1 MIEPFRNIFKIP
13 ELRRKILITLG
24 LLIVFRLGTYVPVP
38 GVDFRALEDVF
49 KQMREAGGAVGGL
62 FGMINLFVG
71 GAMSRGTVFAL
82 GVMPYISA
90 SIIFQL
96 LTTSIPSLER
106 LAREGESGRKKI
118 RQYERYLTVGLCLIQ
133 GFFFAITMEGMGRTP
148 GGPGQPVVAHPGMAF
163 RLTAVIAM
171 TAGTIFLMWVGEQ
184 ISEYGIGN
192 GISIIIMAG
201 IIDRL
206 PFAVTEV
213 AGRFTW
219 NIASSETGKIG
230 PLGVG
235 ALLALF
241 VGIVMGII
249 YITQGQRRIP
259 IQYAKH
265 VRGMRI
271 YGGQRHYLPLR
282 VNQAGV
288 IPIIFASSLLIFIAL
303 MVGGIAKYVLSL
315 QPLNDLF
322 RPGAFLYILF
332 YVGLIVF
339 FCFFWTTVTFP
350 PDRMAD
356 NLKESGSF
364 IPGIRP
370 GRRTVNYLEKLIV
383 RITLAGAVFLAAIA
397 VIPPLMGQFTG
408 FGVLTGFFGGTGILI
423 VVGVALD
430 LVERIESHLVM
441 RHYEGL
447 TRGGRIR
454 GRR

>member
-1 MIEPFRNIFKIP
+1 M
-13 ELRRKILITLG
+13 
-24 LLIVFRLGTYVPVP
+24 
-38 GVDFRALEDVF
+38 
-49 KQMREAGGAVGGL
+49 AV
-62 FGMINLFVG
+62 
-71 GAMSRGTVFAL
+71 
-82 GVMPYISA
+82 
-90 SIIFQL
+90 
-96 LTTSIPSLER
+96 
-106 LAREGESGRKKI
+106 
-118 RQYERYLTVGLCLIQ
+118 
-133 GFFFAITMEGMGRTP
+133 
-148 GGPGQPVVAHPGMAF
+148 
-163 RLTAVIAM
+163 
-171 TAGTIFLMWVGEQ
+171 
-184 ISEYGIGN
+184 
-192 GISIIIMAG
+192 

-206 PFAVTEV
+206 PSAITEV
-213 AGRFTW
+213 AQRFTW
-219 NIASSETGKIG
+219 AIASAGEDKIG

-235 ALLALF
+235 ILIALF
-241 VGIVMGII
+241 FGIVMGII

-265 VRGMRI
+265 VRGMRV

-288 IPIIFASSLLIFIAL
+288 IPIIFASSLLMVVIIPVSWIANL
-303 MVGGIAKYVLSL
+303 FVSL

-322 RPGAFLYILF
+322 QPGAFLYILF
-332 YVGLIVF
+332 YIILIVF

-383 RITLAGAVFLAAIA
+383 RITLAGAVFLTVIAI
-397 VIPPLMGQFTG
+397 IPLLMGNFLG
-408 FGVLTGFFGGTGILI
+408 FRIALTGFFGGTGLLI

-430 LVERIESHLVM
+430 VVERIEAHLVM

>member
-1 MIEPFRNIFKIP
+1 MIETFRNIFKIP

-38 GVDFRALEDVF
+38 GVDFRTLEDYF
-49 KQMREAGGAVGGL
+49 KTVEKTGGAVGGL

-90 SIIFQL
+90 SIILQL
-96 LTTSIPSLER
+96 LTTSVPSLER
-106 LAREGESGRKKI
+106 LAREGESGRRKI
-118 RQYERYLTVGLCLIQ
+118 RQYERYLTVALCIIQ
-133 GFFFAITMEGMGRTP
+133 GFFFSITVESMGRSP
-148 GGPGQPVVAHPGMAF
+148 GGFLTPVVANPGMLF

-171 TAGTIFLMWVGEQ
+171 TAGSVFLMWLGEQ

-192 GISIIIMAG
+192 GISLLIMAG

-206 PFAVTEV
+206 PSAVTEV
-213 AGRFTW
+213 AQRFTW
-219 NIASSETGKIG
+219 TLAGGGEGRIS

-241 VGIVMGII
+241 VGIVMSII
-249 YITQGQRRIP
+249 YITEGQRRVP

-265 VRGMRI
+265 VRGMRV
-271 YGGQRHYLPLR
+271 YGGQRQYLPLR

-303 MVGGIAKYVLSL
+303 LVSGLAKFIIPL
-315 QPLNDLF
+315 QPLNELF
-322 RPGAFLYILF
+322 SPGAFLYILF
-332 YVGLIVF
+332 YVALIMF

-370 GRRTVNYLEKLIV
+370 GRRTVNYLEKLLV
-383 RITLAGAVFLAAIA
+383 RITLAGAAFLAAIA
-397 VIPPLMGQFTG
+397 IIPSIMSKVTG
-408 FGVLTGFFGGTGILI
+408 FGILTGFYGGTGILI

-430 LVERIESHLVM
+430 VVERIEAHLVM

>member
-1 MIEPFRNIFKIP
+1 MIETFRNIFKIP
-13 ELRRKILITLG
+13 ELRRKILISLG
-24 LLIVFRLGTYVPVP
+24 LLVVFRLGTYVPVP
-38 GVDFRALEDVF
+38 GVDSHALQDWF
-49 KQMREAGGAVGGL
+49 KQMQEAGGVASI
-62 FGMINLFVG
+62 FGMMNLFVG

-82 GVMPYISA
+82 GVFPYISA

-118 RQYERYLTVGLCLIQ
+118 RQYERYLTVALCLLQ
-133 GFFFAITMEGMGRTP
+133 GFVILTFLEGLGRKGGLLTP
-148 GGPGQPVVAHPGMAF
+148 LVPEPGIAF
-163 RLTAVIAM
+163 RMTAIIAM
-171 TAGTIFLMWVGEQ
+171 TAGTIFLMWLGEQ

-192 GISIIIMAG
+192 GISLIIMAG

-206 PFAVTEV
+206 PSAITEV
-213 AGRFTW
+213 AQRFTW
-219 NIASSETGKIG
+219 AIASAGEDKIG

-235 ALLALF
+235 ILIALF
-241 VGIVMGII
+241 FGIVMGII

-265 VRGMRI
+265 VRGMRV

-288 IPIIFASSLLIFIAL
+288 IPIIFASSLL
-303 MVGGIAKYVLSL
+303 MVVITPVSWMANFFVSL

-322 RPGAFLYILF
+322 QPGAFLYILF
-332 YVGLIVF
+332 YIILIVF

-383 RITLAGAVFLAAIA
+383 RITLAGAVFLTVIAI
-397 VIPPLMGQFTG
+397 IPLLMGNFLG
-408 FGVLTGFFGGTGILI
+408 FRIALTGFFGGTGLLI

-430 LVERIESHLVM
+430 VVERIEAHLVM

>member
-1 MIEPFRNIFKIP
+1 MIETFRNIFKIP
-13 ELRRKILITLG
+13 ELRRKILISLG
-24 LLIVFRLGTYVPVP
+24 LLVVFRLGTYVPVP
-38 GVDFRALEDVF
+38 GVDSHALQDWF
-49 KQMREAGGAVGGL
+49 KQMQEAGGVASI
-62 FGMINLFVG
+62 FGMMNLFVG

-82 GVMPYISA
+82 GVFPYISA

-118 RQYERYLTVGLCLIQ
+118 RQYERYLTVALCLLQ
-133 GFFFAITMEGMGRTP
+133 GFVILTFLEGLGRKGGLLTP
-148 GGPGQPVVAHPGMAF
+148 LVPEPGIAF
-163 RLTAVIAM
+163 RMTAIIAM
-171 TAGTIFLMWVGEQ
+171 TAGTIFLMWLGEQ

-192 GISIIIMAG
+192 GISLIIMAG

-206 PFAVTEV
+206 PSAITEV
-213 AGRFTW
+213 AQRFTW
-219 NIASSETGKIG
+219 AIASAGEDKIG

-235 ALLALF
+235 ILIALF
-241 VGIVMGII
+241 FGIVMGII

-265 VRGMRI
+265 VRGMRV

-288 IPIIFASSLLIFIAL
+288 IPIIFASSLLMVVIIPVSWIATL
-303 MVGGIAKYVLSL
+303 FVSL

-322 RPGAFLYILF
+322 QPGAFLYILF
-332 YVGLIVF
+332 YIILIVF

-383 RITLAGAVFLAAIA
+383 RITLAGAVFLTVIAI
-397 VIPPLMGQFTG
+397 IPLLMGNFLG
-408 FGVLTGFFGGTGILI
+408 FRIALTGFFGGTGLLI

-430 LVERIESHLVM
+430 VVERIEAHLVM